1 MTTVLTMAMECQ
13 VIERRVMMM
22 TWGPSG
28 VVDPCGEKKNDMSIL
43 TYAKDEVP

>member
-28 VVDPCGEKKNDMSIL
+28 AVDPAVCGGKKM
-43 TYAKDEVP
+43 K